1 MGKTNRKKEWA
12 KQMKLLLEEGIVELP
27 DRKGTRCTHCEVSLH
42 TRTLQAAWRH
52 VNLSSHER
60 RKLDCTEKK
69 RDRELLRLT
78 FENTQKILMAQKA

>member
-1 MGKTNRKKEWA
+1 M
-12 KQMKLLLEEGIVELP
+12 KQLIEEGIVELP
-27 DRKGTRCTHCEVSLH
+27 DRKGTRCSHCEVSIH
-42 TRTLQAAWRH
+42 TRKLAHSWTH
-52 VNLSSHER
+52 VKLSSHAR